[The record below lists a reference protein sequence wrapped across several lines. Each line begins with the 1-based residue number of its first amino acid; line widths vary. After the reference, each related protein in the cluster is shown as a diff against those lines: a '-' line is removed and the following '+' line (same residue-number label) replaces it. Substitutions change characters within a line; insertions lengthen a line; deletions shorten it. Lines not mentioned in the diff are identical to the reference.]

1 MFICVKSETYFLH
14 EAICVWFSSSERSAF
29 VSQTPLVKR
38 VDFLLCLLVFPD
50 DDVAAKPTQI
60 LRLRIILEE
69 ALVVVVVVVVAVFA
83 VASIADVLI
92 VVVIE
97 VVCLRFFYIGFRLV
111 RFFVVTEEL
120 KTHKKTNENTRG

>member
-60 LRLRIILEE
+60 LRLRLLEE
-69 ALVVVVVVVVAVFA
+69 ALVVVVVAVFA

-97 VVCLRFFYIGFRLV
+97 VVSLRFFYGFRLV
-111 RFFVVTEEL
+111 RFFVW
-120 KTHKKTNENTRG
+120 

>member
-29 VSQTPLVKR
+29 VSQTQPFLKR
-38 VDFLLCLLVFPD
+38 VDFLLLRVVVVVFPD

-60 LRLRIILEE
+60 LRLRLLEE
-69 ALVVVVVVVVAVFA
+69 ALVVVVVAVFA

-97 VVCLRFFYIGFRLV
+97 VVCLRFCYGFRLV
-111 RFFVVTEEL
+111 RFFVW
-120 KTHKKTNENTRG
+120 

>member
-14 EAICVWFSSSERSAF
+14 EAICVWFSSSERSAR

-50 DDVAAKPTQI
+50 DDVAAKPTP
-60 LRLRIILEE
+60 LRLRIILE
-69 ALVVVVVVVVAVFA
+69 ALVVVVAAVFA
-83 VASIADVLI
+83 VASITDVLI

-97 VVCLRFFYIGFRLV
+97 VVLRFF
-111 RFFVVTEEL
+111 
-120 KTHKKTNENTRG
+120 